1 MKFIR
6 ILLKK
11 LLVTFIFFFK
21 KKNKFLLNWDSCR
34 PHLGTGWPSHDLL
47 PLPAI
52 WAAHKTLFFKEKKI
66 PIGGKIAFKK
76 KKSNNLI

>member
-52 WAAHKTLFFKEKKI
+52 WAADKTLFFLKKKKFQLE
-66 PIGGKIAFKK
+66 GKLRLK